1 MSGKK
6 GKGSRI
12 DYPSIIASL
21 ILMVVAASLF
31 ATTLTTISSKITYSR
46 LKLAAEATPR
56 PPSLPTASVEKSFA
70 SKIISEVKGLLSSQA
85 LNETVKDEA
94 SALISIA
101 EERLRT
107 GDTGGAVSNSL
118 KALAEVVA
126 SIAARDYS
134 TLGINGTLREYVPKY
149 ASLAEELRSLNASVI
164 AEMGK
169 PHSIGYIADSLA
181 YAQYFVDYAWR
192 ILSAGNESLNTLSAG
207 NGTVADVMIV
217 ARAYVLA
224 SKLCELAKEYL
235 ASQDTGSHRVTAEKA
250 AQILLGRAED
260 AIRRVKD
267 EVQPFTIGA
276 RLLDYASSLAMSAS
290 DAIARERYAVAC
302 YYALMA
308 EAYALATEELSN
320 SLYVSDYFNIT
331 ISADAVLMKRA
342 DAVHAYFT
350 ALASNSTLVNIVLSS
365 VWSDIASGDK
375 DLMNCVNAF
384 CLRKKETPLSSY
396 DLVPPYI
403 YYARGAALAKAA
415 STLLSEG

>member
-1 MSGKK
+1 MSGKEGSKK
-6 GKGSRI
+6 GI

-21 ILMVVAASLF
+21 ILVVIAASLF
-31 ATTLTTISSKITYSR
+31 ATTLATVSPRITYSR

-56 PPSLPTASVEKSFA
+56 PPPLPTASVEKSFA
-70 SKIISEVKGLLSSQA
+70 SRIISEVKDLLSSQA

-94 SALISIA
+94 NALISIA

-107 GDTGGAVSNSL
+107 GDTGGAMSNSL
-118 KALAEVVA
+118 KALAEITA

-134 TLGINGTLREYVPKY
+134 TLGINGTLKEYMPKY

-192 ILSAGNESLNTLSAG
+192 ILRAGNESLNTLSAG

-224 SKLCELAKEYL
+224 SKLYDLAKEYL
-235 ASQDTGSHRVTAEKA
+235 ASEDAGNPKVTAEKA
-250 AQILLGRAED
+250 AQILLGKAED
-260 AIRRVKD
+260 AIRHVRD
-267 EVQPFTIGA
+267 EVQPYTIGA
-276 RLLDYASSLAMSAS
+276 RLLDYASSLVMSAS
-290 DAIARERYAVAC
+290 NAIARGRYAVAC

-308 EAYALATEELSN
+308 EAYAIATEELSN

-342 DAVHAYFT
+342 DALHAYSA
-350 ALASNSTLVNIVLSS
+350 ALASNSTLINIILSS

-396 DLVPPYI
+396 DLVPSYI
-403 YYARGAALAKAA
+403 YYARGAALARAA
-415 STLLSEG
+415 STLLNKR

>member
-1 MSGKK
+1 ME
-6 GKGSRI
+6 GSRKGV
-12 DYPSIIASL
+12 DYPSIVASL
-21 ILMVVAASLF
+21 ILVVIAASLF
-31 ATTLTTISSKITYSR
+31 ATTLTAISSRITYSR

-56 PPSLPTASVEKSFA
+56 PPPLPTASVEKSFA
-70 SKIISEVKGLLSSQA
+70 FRIISEVKSLLNSQA
-85 LNETVKDEA
+85 LNKTVKDEA
-94 SALISIA
+94 SAFISIA
-101 EERLRT
+101 EERLRA
-107 GDTGGAVSNSL
+107 GDTGGAISNSL
-118 KALAEVVA
+118 KALAEVTA

-134 TLGINGTLREYVPKY
+134 TLGINGTLKEYLPKY
-149 ASLAEELRSLNASVI
+149 ASLAKELRSLNTSVI

-192 ILSAGNESLNTLSAG
+192 ILRAGNESLNTLSAG

-224 SKLCELAKEYL
+224 SKLYDLAKEYL
-235 ASQDTGSHRVTAEKA
+235 ASEDTGNPKVTAEKA

-260 AIRRVKD
+260 AIRRVRD
-267 EVQPFTIGA
+267 EVQPYTIGA

-290 DAIARERYAVAC
+290 NAIARGRYAVAC

-308 EAYALATEELSN
+308 EAYAIATEELSN

-342 DAVHAYFT
+342 DAVHAYSA
-350 ALASNSTLVNIVLSS
+350 ALASNSTLANIILSS

-396 DLVPPYI
+396 DLVPSYI
-403 YYARGAALAKAA
+403 YYARGAALARAA
-415 STLLSEG
+415 STLLNKG

>member
-1 MSGKK
+1 MSREKE
-6 GKGSRI
+6 GKGRV
-12 DYPSIIASL
+12 DYPSVIASL
-21 ILMVVAASLF
+21 ILVVIAASLF
-31 ATTLTTISSKITYSR
+31 ATTLTALSPRLTYSR
-46 LKLAAEATPR
+46 LKLAAETTPS
-56 PPSLPTASVEKSFA
+56 PPPLPTAVVEKSFA
-70 SKIISEVKGLLSSQA
+70 SKIISEVRGLLNSQA

-94 SALISIA
+94 SALIAIA
-101 EERLRT
+101 EERLKE
-107 GDTGGAVSNSL
+107 GDTGGAMSNSL
-118 KALAEVVA
+118 KALAEVTA
-126 SIAARDYS
+126 GIAASRYS
-134 TLGINGTLREYVPKY
+134 KLGVNGTLEEYLPKY
-149 ASLAEELRSLNASVI
+149 ASLAKELRALNASVI

-192 ILSAGNESLNTLSAG
+192 ILNAGNESLNTLSTG

-224 SKLCELAKEYL
+224 SKLCDLAKEYL
-235 ASQDTGSHRVTAEKA
+235 ASEDTGNPKVTAEKA

-267 EVQPFTIGA
+267 EVQPYTIGA

-290 DAIARERYAVAC
+290 NAIARGRYAVAC

-308 EAYALATEELSN
+308 EAYAVATKELSN

-342 DAVHAYFT
+342 DAVRAYST
-350 ALASNSTLVNIVLSS
+350 ALASNSTVVNVILSS

-396 DLVPPYI
+396 DLVPSYI

-415 STLLSEG
+415 STILNEG

>member
-1 MSGKK
+1 MGGKE
-6 GKGSRI
+6 GGRDGI

-21 ILMVVAASLF
+21 ILVVIAASLF
-31 ATTLTTISSKITYSR
+31 TTTLAAVFPRITYSR
-46 LKLAAEATPR
+46 LKLAAEDTPR
-56 PPSLPTASVEKSFA
+56 PPPLPTASVERSFA
-70 SKIISEVKGLLSSQA
+70 SRVISEVKNLLSSQA
-85 LNETVKDEA
+85 LNEAVKDEV

-101 EERLRT
+101 EERLRA
-107 GDTGGAVSNSL
+107 GDTGGAISNSL
-118 KALAEVVA
+118 KALAEVTA
-126 SIAARDYS
+126 SIAAKDYS
-134 TLGINGTLREYVPKY
+134 ALGINGTLREYVPKY

-169 PHSIGYIADSLA
+169 PHSIGYIVDSLA

-192 ILSAGNESLNTLSAG
+192 ILNAGNESLNTLSAG

-224 SKLCELAKEYL
+224 SKLCDLAREYL
-235 ASQDTGSHRVTAEKA
+235 ASKDTGGSRITAERA

-267 EVQPFTIGA
+267 EVQPYTVGE
-276 RLLDYASSLAMSAS
+276 RLLDYASSLVISAS
-290 DAIARERYAVAC
+290 NAVARGRYAVAC

-308 EAYALATEELSN
+308 EAYALAAGELSN

-331 ISADAVLMKRA
+331 ISADAALMKRA
-342 DAVHAYFT
+342 EAVRAYT
-350 ALASNSTLVNIVLSS
+350 AALASNSTLVNIVLSS

-415 STLLSEG
+415 STLLSEW

>member
-1 MSGKK
+1 MDGEE
-6 GKGSRI
+6 GSRDGI

-21 ILMVVAASLF
+21 MLVVVAASLF
-31 ATTLTTISSKITYSR
+31 ATTLAAVSPRITYSR
-46 LKLAAEATPR
+46 LKLAAEDTPR
-56 PPSLPTASVEKSFA
+56 PPPLPTASVERLFA
-70 SKIISEVKGLLSSQA
+70 SKIISEVKGLLRSHA

-101 EERLRT
+101 EERLRA
-107 GDTGGAVSNSL
+107 GDTGGAISNSL
-118 KALAEVVA
+118 KALAEVTA
-126 SIAARDYS
+126 SIAAREYS
-134 TLGINGTLREYVPKY
+134 AVGINGTLREYVPKY
-149 ASLAEELRSLNASVI
+149 ASLAEELRSLNASII

-192 ILSAGNESLNTLSAG
+192 ILNAGNESLNALSAD
-207 NGTVADVMIV
+207 NGSVADVMII

-224 SKLCELAKEYL
+224 SKLCDLAKEYL
-235 ASQDTGSHRVTAEKA
+235 ASKDTGGSRITAERA

-267 EVQPFTIGA
+267 EVQPYTVGE
-276 RLLDYASSLAMSAS
+276 RLLDYASSLVISAS
-290 DAIARERYAVAC
+290 NAMARGRYAVAC

-308 EAYALATEELSN
+308 EAYALAAGELSN

-331 ISADAVLMKRA
+331 ISADAVLVKRA
-342 DAVHAYFT
+342 DAVRAYT
-350 ALASNSTLVNIVLSS
+350 AALASNSTLVDIVLSS

-384 CLRKKETPLSSY
+384 CLRKKGAPLSSY
-396 DLVPPYI
+396 DLIPPYI

>member
-1 MSGKK
+1 MGERK
-6 GKGSRI
+6 GNGNGI

-21 ILMVVAASLF
+21 ILVVVAASLF
-31 ATTLTTISSKITYSR
+31 AITLAALSPRITYSR
-46 LKLAAEATPR
+46 LKLAAEDTPR
-56 PPSLPTASVEKSFA
+56 PPPLPTANVERSFA
-70 SKIISEVKGLLSSQA
+70 SRIISEVKGLLRSRA

-107 GDTGGAVSNSL
+107 GDTGGAISNSL
-118 KALAEVVA
+118 KALAEVTA
-126 SIAARDYS
+126 SIAAKDYRA
-134 TLGINGTLREYVPKY
+134 LGINGTLREYVPKY
-149 ASLAEELRSLNASVI
+149 ASLAEELRSLNASII

-192 ILSAGNESLNTLSAG
+192 ILNAGNESLNTLSAG

-224 SKLCELAKEYL
+224 SKLCDLARKYL
-235 ASQDTGSHRVTAEKA
+235 TSKDTGGPGITAEKA

-267 EVQPFTIGA
+267 EVQPYTVGE
-276 RLLDYASSLAMSAS
+276 RLLDYASSLVISAS
-290 DAIARERYAVAC
+290 NAMARGRYAVAC

-308 EAYALATEELSN
+308 EAYALASEELSN
-320 SLYVSDYFNIT
+320 SLYVSDYFNVT

-342 DAVHAYFT
+342 EAVRAYST
-350 ALASNSTLVNIVLSS
+350 ALSSNSTLVNIILSS

-403 YYARGAALAKAA
+403 YYARGAALAKAT